1 MESPTIAGVEDE
13 AQVNCED
20 DEDVEAASCH
30 LGVIAPS
37 HTVVKTG

>member
-1 MESPTIAGVEDE
+1 METPTVAWVEDG
-13 AQVNCED
+13 AQENCED

-37 HTVVKTG
+37 HAVVKTG